1 MTIAKPPSPGIA
13 VRLLVLVLITN
24 LPAVGVA
31 LVNAIQTRQAAL
43 EEVRNNLRTLARLA
57 ADDLA
62 GDIRDAGTLL
72 SILSHMSVVAHAEEP
87 ACSTLLQQIASRT
100 QIQATLFVVDA
111 QGQRRCGNLPVSANI
126 SYADR
131 DYFQEALKSRELSI
145 GSPVIGRVS
154 KKPVLSIAYPTLD
167 AAGQV
172 QSVIITGLD
181 LEWFAGNLIRGWGR
195 HTEIVL
201 SLWDPEGRV
210 LYRYPDN
217 EKWASTRRL
226 EAPIAQA
233 VLAGKGLRTVEATG
247 LDGVLRVYTLT
258 DIPGERAAGL
268 TLSMGVPRSQLFETA
283 NQKLVRTLLLLF
295 LVAGTGL
302 VAAWW
307 LVQNAVRQPV
317 RRLVE
322 ASAQLG
328 ARDRN
333 IRLAEPFPAGELG
346 WLMAAFNQTAAS
358 LQDQR
363 HEIERQQAD
372 LIALN
377 ADLERRVAAR
387 THALEEVNKELEEFS
402 YSVSHDLRAPLRHI
416 QGYVEML
423 LEETEGQLSAEAQRY
438 LQIIAAASGE
448 MGELIDKLLEFSRL
462 GRAEMQAISIAL
474 DALVQ
479 EVLAELEMV
488 TRERHIVWH
497 IAPLP
502 AVIGDPV
509 LLKQV
514 FVNLVGNAV
523 KYSRLR
529 DPAEI
534 TVGCAGKEGGR
545 IILFVRD
552 NGVGFDMQYAG
563 KLFGVFQRL
572 HRADEFEGTGIGL
585 ANVRRV
591 VARHNG
597 RVWAEAAPNQGATFY
612 FTLQPAVSESTV

>member
-1 MTIAKPPSPGIA
+1 MTIAKLPAPGIA
-13 VRLLVLVLITN
+13 VHLLVLVLITN

-43 EEVRNNLRTLARLA
+43 EEARHDLQILARLA
-57 ADDLA
+57 ADNLA
-62 GDIRDAGTLL
+62 GDIRDTGTLL
-72 SILSHMSVVAHAEEP
+72 SILSPMPVVAHAEEP
-87 ACSTLLQQIASRT
+87 ACSGLLQQIASRT
-100 QIQATLFVVDA
+100 QLQATLFVVDA
-111 QGQRRCGNLPVSANI
+111 QGQGRCGNIPVFANI

-131 DYFQEALKSRELSI
+131 EDFQKALKSRELSI
-145 GSPVIGRVS
+145 GPPVIGRTS
-154 KKPVLSIAYPTLD
+154 KKAVLPVAYPTLD
-167 AAGQV
+167 AGGQV
-172 QSVIITGLD
+172 QLVIITGLD
-181 LEWFAGNLIRGWGR
+181 LERFANNLIHVWDRR
-195 HTEIVL
+195 TEITL
-201 SLWDPEGRV
+201 SLWDPRGHV

-217 EKWASTRRL
+217 EKWVSTRRP
-226 EAPIAQA
+226 EAPIARA
-233 VLAGKGLRTVEATG
+233 VLAGKGLRTTEATG

-258 DIPGERAAGL
+258 DIPGEREAGL
-268 TLSMGVPRSQLFETA
+268 TLSMGVPKSQLFETA
-283 NQKLVRTLLLLF
+283 NQQLVRTLLLLF

-307 LVQNAVRQPV
+307 LVEHTVRQPV

-328 ARDRN
+328 AGDRN
-333 IRLAEPFPAGELG
+333 VRLAEPFPAGELG

-358 LQDQR
+358 LQDQ
-363 HEIERQQAD
+363 HDEIEHQQAD

-377 ADLERRVAAR
+377 ADLEQRVAAR

-402 YSVSHDLRAPLRHI
+402 YSVSHDLHAPLRHI
-416 QGYVEML
+416 HGYVEML
-423 LEETEGQLSAEAQRY
+423 LEETEGRLSAQAQHY
-438 LQIIAAASGE
+438 LQIITAASGE

-462 GRAEMQAISIAL
+462 GRAEMQTTGVAL
-474 DALVQ
+474 DTLVQ
-479 EVLAELEMV
+479 EALADLEMI
-488 TRERHIVWH
+488 THERHIVWH

-502 AVIGDPV
+502 PVIGDPV

-534 TVGCAGKEGGR
+534 TIDCAGKENGR

-585 ANVRRV
+585 ANVRRII
-591 VARHNG
+591 ARHDG
-597 RVWAEAAPNQGATFY
+597 RVWAEAVPNQGATFY
-612 FTLQPAVSESTV
+612 FTLQAAISESTV